1 MWVKLRSYYWWTNLS
16 STNRS
21 NARDEHIADYY
32 VTPISD
38 IELFLKSFQKVV
50 PLNWNNSII
59 VDPTSGGNPKT
70 DKDAY
75 HPMSYPTA
83 IKNIY
88 GDYITTLKGLRKHSN
103 ADRLQCVEVFGQ
115 NVIVDL
121 SYQEGQKVVFFPS
134 DGQLSL
140 EYATDNNLVR
150 KKDENGN
157 NIGGYMDAEKRN
169 VTAIRLRGEKSEG
182 LVLPIETL
190 AKYTDISKLKECE
203 SDYSSWWSW
212 DLSEIYSKRK
222 ESFKR

>member
-1 MWVKLRSYYWWTNLS
+1 MYC
-16 STNRS
+16 
-21 NARDEHIADYY
+21 A
-32 VTPISD
+32 
-38 IELFLKSFQKVV
+38 
-50 PLNWNNSII
+50 
-59 VDPTSGGNPKT
+59 
-70 DKDAY
+70 
-75 HPMSYPTA
+75 
-83 IKNIY
+83 
-88 GDYITTLKGLRKHSN
+88 YITTLKGLRKHSN

-121 SYQEGQKVVFFPS
+121 SYQEGQKVIFFPS

-190 AKYTDISKLKECE
+190 AKYTDISKLK
-203 SDYSSWWSW
+203 DG
-212 DLSEIYSKRK
+212 DQITVLGGHEICQKYIPRGKIVQEVMGMVQIKRI
-222 ESFKR
+222 SFRKKLYHIHFSRSIKILHSLRIIC